1 MHWHPVP
8 TIWGRESATVVD
20 ARYGALRDRRP
31 EVRASASPRSD
42 RREVLRADPV
52 LSNADLAR
60 RAFVTP
66 QSMHAVL
73 QELERLQFVVRRLHP
88 QHRRVLQA
96 ELTEAGRRTLKA
108 ANNSVNAQWRSRCSA
123 SSPTRRDQDSQTLTC
138 SHLPARAEGHR
149 PQQPDLRQLRQTGG

>member
-1 MHWHPVP
+1 MNWRALAPRP
-8 TIWGRESATVVD
+8 DDLGRESATVVD

-73 QELERLQFVVRRLHP
+73 QELERFQFVVRRPHP

-96 ELTEAGRRTLKA
+96 ELTEAGRRTLKS
-108 ANNSVNAQWRSRCSA
+108 ANNSVNAVEEQMLRKLSNPARSRLASALSSCIDSLTETPA
-123 SSPTRRDQDSQTLTC
+123 SSVARR
-138 SHLPARAEGHR
+138 PR
-149 PQQPDLRQLRQTGG
+149 